1 METPSSVLV
10 KDPYYEELEHFLHC
24 LASGAEPMVTA
35 ADAAEAVRWA
45 EAAVQ
50 SGTTGLPVKLDAK
63 GVSQ

>member
-1 METPSSVLV
+1 MLL

-50 SGTTGLPVKLDAK
+50 SGATGLPVKLNAK
-63 GVSQ
+63 GVIR